1 MKRRDAAR
9 ALALAPLAGSPLAW
23 SGLARAQ
30 PASPARW
37 SPGRP
42 VRLMVGFAPGGS
54 TDISA
59 RLIADAIAAPLG
71 QPVVVENRVG
81 AAGNLASEAVARSAP
96 DGHTFV
102 VASVG
107 THATNQFLYPDI
119 PFHVVDDFTPVS
131 LVLVSGCVLVVH
143 PSLPATSVAE
153 LIALARARPGALDM
167 GTSGAGGTQHF
178 AGALFE
184 EQAGVSF
191 THVPYRGGAPAMA
204 DLLAGR
210 VQVIFS
216 PLAEAMPYIAS
227 GQIRPLGVSRT
238 RPMPALPEVP
248 PIAETVGGYEFNSWI
263 GLFGPA
269 RMPEPIVE
277 RVSAAV
283 AEAVRAPATRRR
295 MEELGYLPA
304 GGSAAEMARLQRDDV
319 TLMERLVRLTG
330 AASR

>member
-107 THATNQFLYPDI
+107 T
-119 PFHVVDDFTPVS
+119 
-131 LVLVSGCVLVVH
+131 
-143 PSLPATSVAE
+143 
-153 LIALARARPGALDM
+153 
-167 GTSGAGGTQHF
+167 
-178 AGALFE
+178 
-184 EQAGVSF
+184 
-191 THVPYRGGAPAMA
+191 
-204 DLLAGR
+204 
-210 VQVIFS
+210 
-216 PLAEAMPYIAS
+216 
-227 GQIRPLGVSRT
+227 
-238 RPMPALPEVP
+238 
-248 PIAETVGGYEFNSWI
+248 
-263 GLFGPA
+263 
-269 RMPEPIVE
+269 
-277 RVSAAV
+277 
-283 AEAVRAPATRRR
+283 PATRRR

-319 TLMERLVRLTG
+319 ILMERLVRLTG